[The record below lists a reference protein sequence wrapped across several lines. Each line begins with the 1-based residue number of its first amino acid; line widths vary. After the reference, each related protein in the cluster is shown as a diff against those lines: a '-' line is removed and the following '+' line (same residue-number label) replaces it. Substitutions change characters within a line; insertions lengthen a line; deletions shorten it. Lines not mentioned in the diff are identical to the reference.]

1 MGAIEAIRKGFAIA
15 NKNLGLAAILFIF
28 SLIGEFISTRFI
40 EIDTAAIAAQLTSLT
55 LVGIIVLIEIFIQG
69 GTLGVIR
76 DYIKEGKVRLT
87 DFAKYGLKYY
97 LRLLGAGLAIVGAA
111 IIVFI
116 AGNLLM
122 IPMAI
127 SKLILLGGIIALIV
141 TGIGIYLVLLM
152 AALFPYEIVCG
163 NASVMEALAGSI
175 DITRRFINKFA
186 LLFLIIAL
194 IGLAWM
200 ILLKLIPADNQT
212 LTLII
217 RGVFNGYFGVVIP
230 ASIMSFYLFV
240 TAK

>member
-1 MGAIEAIRKGFAIA
+1 
-15 NKNLGLAAILFIF
+15 
-28 SLIGEFISTRFI
+28 
-40 EIDTAAIAAQLTSLT
+40 
-55 LVGIIVLIEIFIQG
+55 
-69 GTLGVIR
+69 
-76 DYIKEGKVRLT
+76 
-87 DFAKYGLKYY
+87 
-97 LRLLGAGLAIVGAA
+97 
-111 IIVFI
+111 
-116 AGNLLM
+116 
-122 IPMAI
+122 
-127 SKLILLGGIIALIV
+127 
-141 TGIGIYLVLLM
+141 M